1 MSKLSSE
8 PERAST
14 GSLSDHQVEQLVGR
28 LLQIGV
34 FISAIVVIIGG
45 VLIIAQHGSTVAT
58 YSPFRGEPEYL
69 RSLVGIFRGAMA
81 FDSLAIAQL
90 GLVLL
95 IATPVLRVGF
105 TLVAFAI
112 QRDRTYVLIT
122 LIVLVILMYGLL
134 FGKT

>member
-1 MSKLSSE
+1 MSKSSNN
-8 PERAST
+8 ST
-14 GSLSDHQVEQLVGR
+14 DHTAGGLSDHQVEQLVGR

-34 FISAIVVIIGG
+34 LISAVVVIIGG
-45 VLIIAQHGSTVAT
+45 LLIIAQHGSTVAV
-58 YSPFRGEPEYL
+58 YSPFRGEPAYL
-69 RSLVGIFRGAMA
+69 RSLSGIFREARA

-95 IATPVLRVGF
+95 IATPLLRVAF